1 MNKRKLGSFALSVM
15 IIALGFPAEAQQA
28 KKVPR
33 IGHLLQNSAS
43 GENRGLSEAFR
54 QGLRELGYI
63 DGKNVVIVVRSAESK
78 VERLPE
84 LAAELVQLKVDLLLA
99 GGAAPIRAVKQ
110 STRTIPIVM
119 TQGPDPIASG
129 FIDSLARPGGNITG
143 VTGNLP
149 GLNGKRLELLKESLP
164 MISHMALLWD
174 PIYPG
179 SLNEKK
185 ELDSIALS
193 LGVKLKG
200 VEIAKIQRWDEEFSS
215 LKRQGVGGLLMLG
228 LNFTAGLHAQI
239 SEVTLKNR
247 LPTMWV
253 NCQPHDLG
261 KESSEPVSFS
271 SLDLMCYSPNIA
283 DLYRRAATFVAKILQ
298 GAKPAELPVEQP
310 MKFDFVINLKT
321 AKQIGLTIPPEV
333 LARATKLIK

>member
-1 MNKRKLGSFALSVM
+1 MNKPKLGSFVLSVM
-15 IIALGFPAEAQQA
+15 LSALGFPAEAQQA

-54 QGLRELGYI
+54 QGLRELGYV

-110 STRTIPIVM
+110 STGTIPIVM

-129 FIDSLARPGGNITG
+129 FIASLARPGGNITG

-164 MISHMALLWD
+164 MVSHMALLWD
-174 PIYPG
+174 PSYPG

-215 LKRQGVGGLLMLG
+215 LKRQGIGALLMLG
-228 LNFTAGLHAQI
+228 LNFTAGLHAQV

-271 SLDLMCYSPNIA
+271 ASDLMCYSPNIA

-310 MKFDFVINLKT
+310 MKFYFVINLKT
-321 AKQIGLTIPPEV
+321 AKQIGLTIPPDV
-333 LARATKLIK
+333 LARATKIIR